1 MKTPEQMEDLVS
13 KVESVAIGILII
25 SVLLG
30 VAAIVL
36 CSTWGMV
43 NAVIRT
49 L

>member
-1 MKTPEQMEDLVS
+1 MKTPEQIEDLVS
-13 KVESVAIGILII
+13 KVELVAMGILII
-25 SVLLG
+25 SVSLG

-43 NAVIRT
+43 SAVIRT